1 MYPAPASPPTP
12 WGLHIVRAVN
22 HMCAGQSCTAEWMSV
37 PCREPRGQSKGVWDV
52 NLSLEHKLS
61 ITHNATRKTDVIESL
76 FAKDRSEVIWL
87 NSSPYGGRRGETE
100 REKKMT
106 VHFCGGLYVTWY
118 CGTYNLQ
125 LFSIITL
132 CSVAWGGSIGGYKQT
147 LAVSC
152 FPLRGLEVSFAL
164 YSSLIDFTLFLVL
177 LLYARSTFFF
187 KPKLKIWFT
196 V

>member
-1 MYPAPASPPTP
+1 
-12 WGLHIVRAVN
+12 
-22 HMCAGQSCTAEWMSV
+22 MCAGQSCTAERMSV

-87 NSSPYGGRRGETE
+87 NSYPCGGQRGETE
-100 REKKMT
+100 RKKKKMT

-152 FPLRGLEVSFAL
+152 FPWRGRELSFAL
-164 YSSLIDFTLFLVL
+164 CSSLIERLLLQAGFTLICTI
-177 LLYARSTFFF
+177 YIIFF
-187 KPKLKIWFT
+187 KPKLKIWFI